1 MFLAYYLPGFLDL
14 FAAVATDCET
24 AAPFVFL
31 LFDLVREPYLG
42 SYLRQRTEHESLIQ
56 HQLSLL
62 LAYVPGSLPKTVSFS
77 ACVLLSENRV
87 EADFSF
93 VPLYQ
98 TFKSVLQLDKW
109 WRRVSSM
116 CTLSLIF
123 RTFLLHISVARGV
136 ANPIVPS
143 EHTLAL
149 RDSLE
154 GLIAS
159 LKLRLATPYDQR
171 AILGARPS
179 PRDAKEFSD
188 LSRRANIA
196 VEDTIDQLEALV
208 PILRLKDGVDARTVF
223 RLYKNDTQPKLYW
236 EDVCV
241 ITPKEDEVQCKEGSL
256 LTCSRVR
263 L

>member
-62 LAYVPGSLPKTVSFS
+62 LAYVPGSLPKT
-77 ACVLLSENRV
+77 
-87 EADFSF
+87 
-93 VPLYQ
+93 